1 MPDALPRP
9 LERLLI
15 VGTSRARA
23 PEQATQ
29 ALFGDATALP
39 AFLDD
44 LARVQNKEAMVL
56 ATPKRVEFIVARGED
71 WGLVEKLTALLAE
84 RAGLGP
90 GELREAVYAHEGD
103 EALRHIFAV
112 AAALDG
118 EIDDDTQIVE
128 QLERCHGAARERDMV
143 GPCLNAAIAAAT
155 TAAKRV
161 EMETPL
167 AERTLSMAAVTTQV
181 AHSLHGDPSR
191 CRVLLLGLGELGQ
204 RLAEELRQAGAK
216 GITVVHASPRRA
228 ETVARRLG
236 GHFRPWEQLA
246 AALAEADIVV
256 SDQGTGQ
263 RTVTRATVEQA
274 LRQRRRKPILLIDVG
289 LPCDVE
295 DAVDAIAD
303 AFLYRLDDLERIAL
317 EGKEGRGAASV
328 KARRILEQ
336 EHAAAIEG
344 WLVAADSPIPLERL
358 RAQAL
363 AAHPNDAEAATRH
376 LVDAILAHWHAA
388 LESDTGGDEG
398 ADPRNRA
405 LTRLFGSAE
414 KTQGEKE

>member
-204 RLAEELRQAGAK
+204 RLAEELRQP
-216 GITVVHASPRRA
+216 VPR
-228 ETVARRLG
+228 G
-236 GHFRPWEQLA
+236 
-246 AALAEADIVV
+246 
-256 SDQGTGQ
+256 
-263 RTVTRATVEQA
+263 
-274 LRQRRRKPILLIDVG
+274 
-289 LPCDVE
+289 
-295 DAVDAIAD
+295 
-303 AFLYRLDDLERIAL
+303 
-317 EGKEGRGAASV
+317 
-328 KARRILEQ
+328 
-336 EHAAAIEG
+336 
-344 WLVAADSPIPLERL
+344 
-358 RAQAL
+358 
-363 AAHPNDAEAATRH
+363 
-376 LVDAILAHWHAA
+376 
-388 LESDTGGDEG
+388 
-398 ADPRNRA
+398 
-405 LTRLFGSAE
+405 
-414 KTQGEKE
+414 